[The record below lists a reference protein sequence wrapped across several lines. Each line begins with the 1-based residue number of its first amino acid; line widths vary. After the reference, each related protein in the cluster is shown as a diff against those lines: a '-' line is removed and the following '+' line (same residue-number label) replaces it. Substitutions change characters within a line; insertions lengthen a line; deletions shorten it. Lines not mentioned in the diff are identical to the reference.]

1 MIKTIIKKYFKNFSF
16 FYHYL
21 GYRMFISIGLSIAVG
36 VLDGLGIAM
45 FLPLLQM
52 VSEEGISNPDSLG
65 YMGFIVKAYNYM
77 GIEFNLVAV
86 LITMVVFFI
95 LKGIA
100 SYGKASYNVH
110 LLELFSRILRVKTL
124 TGLNGINF
132 KTFVASDMGRIQN
145 AMTGE
150 VDRLVRA
157 QVTYFGA
164 MQQGVMV
171 LVYAIF
177 AFMTDYR
184 FAIMVIIGGIAINIF
199 YQLIYKK
206 TKKISRELSY
216 QYDVYEGKIIQHVKN
231 FKYIKATGLLNYF
244 GERLKT
250 TILDIQTNRVK
261 IGVLASFMSA
271 TREPILV
278 IIVAIVIFIQTSYLS
293 GELST
298 ILLSL
303 LFFYRAL
310 TSVTVLQNNWN
321 QFLGVH
327 GSIVNMQSF
336 LKDLNKNKEPN
347 GEETINHIEQGLQLN
362 KISFKYG
369 NTEILKNLSLSIKR
383 YQSIAFVGES
393 GSGKTTLV
401 NILAALLPV
410 DSGEYLIDTIPIKN
424 IDRSSYQK
432 RIGYITQEP
441 VVFDDTIYNNITLW
455 AEENEENLKRFKMAI
470 ERSSLTTFLS
480 DLESGKDTVLGHSGI
495 NLSGGQRQRLSIARE
510 LYKDID
516 ILIMDEATSALDSE
530 TERSIQESIEA
541 LQGEYTLLIVAH
553 RLSTIRNVD
562 RVVFMEKGEIM
573 AEGSFKE
580 LTQKY
585 SKFKKMVALQELK

>member
-1 MIKTIIKKYFKNFSF
+1 MVKTLVKKYFNNFSF
-16 FYHYL
+16 FYSYL
-21 GYRMFISIGLSIAVG
+21 GSRMFVSLGLSIMVG

-52 VSEEGISNPDSLG
+52 VSEEGITDPSNLG
-65 YMGFIVKAYNYM
+65 YMAFIVKAYNSI
-77 GIEFNLVAV
+77 GIEMSLAVV
-86 LITMVVFFI
+86 LITMVFFFI

-100 SYGKASYNVH
+100 TYAKASYNVY
-110 LLELFSRILRVKTL
+110 LLEMFARMLRIKTL
-124 TGLNGINF
+124 KGLNGINF
-132 KTFVASDMGRIQN
+132 KTFVSSDMGRIQN

-150 VDRLVRA
+150 VDRVVRA
-157 QVTYFGA
+157 QVNYFSV
-164 MQQGVMV
+164 MQQSVMIM
-171 LVYAIF
+171 VYSMF

-184 FAIMVIIGGIAINIF
+184 FAIMVIIGGISINFF

-206 TKKISRELSY
+206 TKRASRELSY
-216 QYDVYEGKIIQHVKN
+216 HYDVYEGKIIQHVKN

-244 GERLKT
+244 AERLRD
-250 TILDIQTNRVK
+250 TIFDIQTSRVK
-261 IGVLASFMSA
+261 IGKLSAFMAA

-278 IIVAIVIFIQTSYLS
+278 IIVAVVIFILTSYLGGS
-293 GELST
+293 LST

-310 TSVTVLQNNWN
+310 TSVTMMQKSWN
-321 QFLGVH
+321 QFLGVY
-327 GSIVNMQSF
+327 GSIENIKEFFST
-336 LKDLNKNKEPN
+336 LNKNKETN
-347 GEETINHIEQGLQLN
+347 GAENIKHIKYDLVLN
-362 KISFKYG
+362 NISFKYG
-369 NTEILKNLSLSIKR
+369 NIEILKDLSLSVKR
-383 YQSIAFVGES
+383 NESIAFVGES

-410 DSGEYLIDTIPIKN
+410 DSGEYLIDGIPIKN
-424 IDRSSYQK
+424 LNRSSYQQ

-455 AEENEENLKRFKMAI
+455 SEENKENQKRFNLAI
-470 ERSSLTTFLS
+470 EKASLTSFLS
-480 DLESGKDTVLGHSGI
+480 ELEEGQNTKLGHSGI
-495 NLSGGQRQRLSIARE
+495 NISGGQRQRLSIARE

-530 TERSIQESIEA
+530 TERSIQENIEA

-562 RVVFMEKGEIM
+562 QVVFMDKGKIIAKDSFEKLANSIPR
-573 AEGSFKE
+573 FK
-580 LTQKY
+580 
-585 SKFKKMVALQELK
+585 SMVAFQEL